1 MYRKDKYACSEFY
14 LYLPLNVTVCK
25 MEEKS
30 PDLVSSMHVI
40 VTVQRNPRQL

>member
-1 MYRKDKYACSEFY
+1 MYHKDKYACQIKVM
-14 LYLPLNVTVCK
+14 YLPLNLTVCK
-25 MEEKS
+25 MEERS